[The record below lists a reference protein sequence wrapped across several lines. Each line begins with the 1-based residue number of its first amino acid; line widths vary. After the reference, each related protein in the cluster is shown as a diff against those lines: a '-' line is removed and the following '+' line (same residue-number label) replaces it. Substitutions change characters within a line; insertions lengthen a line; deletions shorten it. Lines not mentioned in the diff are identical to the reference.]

1 MAEVVIT
8 HEYGGDVGE
17 NPAAPPV
24 ENKVV
29 MAGLAS
35 ASAAPGQA
43 EVEDT
48 DSGLD

>member
-17 NPAAPPV
+17 NPVTPPV

-35 ASAAPGQA
+35 ASAVPGPA

-48 DSGLD
+48 DRGVD